1 MTKQQICA
9 YVSISIITA
18 IWRLNLNHKSNKKC
32 QANRTGCFP
41 CHPCDLKLGQGHQSR
56 NERVKFNG
64 SYYQFMLLSVSK
76 IVLALASM
84 KKSTMKVYFAVQVL
98 L

>member
-1 MTKQQICA
+1 MPSKQDWLF
-9 YVSISIITA
+9 SI
-18 IWRLNLNHKSNKKC
+18 
-32 QANRTGCFP
+32 

-56 NERVKFNG
+56 NERVKFNE
-64 SYYQFMLLSVSK
+64 SYYQFMLLLVSK
-76 IVLALASM
+76 TATALATK